1 LCCIVV
7 LQEVAADA
15 RDIVESAPSTL
26 SSQLAL
32 EGTDLDADW
41 AEAEAASSGRLTT
54 TGAQGHEIPCGQAF
68 CGSYFMPC
76 LTQCAFGMCLLGC

>member
-1 LCCIVV
+1 MGSPHHCIPPDILYVM
-7 LQEVAADA
+7 QEVAADA

-41 AEAEAASSGRLTT
+41 AEAEAASLGRLTT
-54 TGAQGHEIPCGQAF
+54 TGGGRQA
-68 CGSYFMPC
+68 
-76 LTQCAFGMCLLGC
+76 GMF